1 MRLRFFLVA
10 LFLWIG
16 TFFSLSAQRDNLQ
29 KDSIQ
34 KVQNPKHLHAFVAL
48 APLGYKGDLGNP
60 YHKWD
65 RALWLGIQKR
75 KAGKRLQT
83 QAQIGIGRISGSDA
97 FFRPDLPDSSGLN
110 PNRSFQTSL
119 LALQIGGQYVFLET
133 EQLRLSAGLGLGLLR
148 FSPKDEAG
156 NLLVE
161 QNGTRFFTEDYA
173 NTTLY
178 LPIEMNLQYHFK
190 NRMAFGFSAGFLNP
204 FTKYLDN
211 IALLG
216 NDKNDNILKMA
227 FSFFVP
233 LNHSDH

>member
-1 MRLRFFLVA
+1 MRLLLPLLG

-16 TFFSLSAQRDNLQ
+16 TFFSLSAQNDSAQ
-29 KDSIQ
+29 KI
-34 KVQNPKHLHAFVAL
+34 QNPKQLQVFASL
-48 APLGYKGDLGNP
+48 APLGYKGDLGSP

-65 RALWLGIQKR
+65 RGFWFGIQKR
-75 KAGKRLQT
+75 KTGKRLQM
-83 QAQIGIGRISGSDA
+83 QAQLGVGRITGSDT

-119 LALQIGGQYVFLET
+119 LALQVGAQYVFLET
-133 EQLRLSAGLGLGLLR
+133 AHLRLSAGLGLGLMR
-148 FSPKDEAG
+148 FSPKDESG
-156 NLLVE
+156 NLLAE
-161 QNGTRFFTEDYA
+161 QGSTRFFTEDYA

-178 LPIEMNLQYHFK
+178 LPLEMNLQYHFE

-216 NDKNDNILKMA
+216 NDKNDNILKIG
-227 FSFFVP
+227 FSFFAP
-233 LNHSDH
+233 L